1 MGEATE
7 ENGEELSDAI
17 NSEDVLTA
25 LCIDAQENPETFNAS
40 SLKSAL
46 EAAGMGD
53 IWEDAKVLDDE
64 NEDDEDEDDEDED
77 EDEDEDATTD
87 DDEDEEVEEGEGDE
101 EAE

>member
-64 NEDDEDEDDEDED
+64 NEDDEDEDEDED
-77 EDEDEDATTD
+77 EDVTTD
-87 DDEDEEVEEGEGDE
+87 DDEEEVEEGGGDE
-101 EAE
+101 EPE

>member
-64 NEDDEDEDDEDED
+64 NEDDEDED